1 MADSSSS
8 TDPDLD
14 AAFGGT
20 AHAAPSST
28 IVASTDPDL
37 NAVTFQDEQKKQDEA
52 KGPSWSDRALGAGDI
67 LGTGILN
74 IPHAIMGSAH
84 DIYSRITSGESNHS
98 APLEAKLGPSGT
110 AMVNEIKNSDVG
122 KGVSKAVTSA
132 DQALGNLSPTLQDVV
147 HNTLDVGGDVL
158 NLAPVA
164 TGLTGAARGFAGLA
178 DSAVSAGA
186 SATGREGAVALLKNE
201 GIPLSVAQES
211 GSKLAQHVERA
222 SAMTGDR
229 AAEFSQ
235 QQAEA
240 LNKAV
245 LKRAGVIDPNAT
257 AATPDVMSAARDRIT
272 GTMNDIAARNPIPLD
287 DTLLSHLAEMQ
298 QEAPKLLPK
307 DAADTLNGNIDD
319 IVSHAASNDGN
330 LDGTYYQKLNTR
342 LGKLSSDP
350 RLAPVV
356 QDLREHVNDAMERN
370 ASTQDVQDLQQARQQ
385 YRVLK
390 QIEPAIDPVTG
401 NISANKLMNSIN
413 IKANRNQSLYG
424 RGDQSLVSLA
434 RAAKQVLPDQ
444 LGNSG
449 TAERLLPAQG
459 AIETLGSGEPI
470 AAAAKLVTG
479 TLGLNAAGRVM
490 RGIPGTPSGAIR
502 GLIPGTAKGLS
513 GPVLGGIYQSLE
525 QAQKKQ

>member
-8 TDPDLD
+8 TDPDVS
-14 AAFGGT
+14 AAFGGLAHPAPLST
-20 AHAAPSST
+20 AVT
-28 IVASTDPDL
+28 STDPDV
-37 NAVTFQDEQKKQDEA
+37 NAVTFQDEQKKLDA
-52 KGPSWSDRALGAGDI
+52 SKGPSWKDRALGAGDI
-67 LGTGILN
+67 AATAVLN

-84 DIYSRITSGESNHS
+84 DIYSRITTGEPNHS

-110 AMVNEIKNSDVG
+110 ALVNEVKNSAFG
-122 KGVSKAVTSA
+122 GGVSG
-132 DQALGNLSPTLQDVV
+132 ALESTDETLGKVSPTLQDVA
-147 HNTLDVGGDVL
+147 HNTLDVGGDAL
-158 NLAPVA
+158 NLAP
-164 TGLTGAARGFAGLA
+164 LGAGALGAVKGVAGLA
-178 DSAVSAGA
+178 ESAAGA
-186 SATGREGAVALLKNE
+186 GLSATGREGAVSLLKSE

-245 LKRAGVIDPNAT
+245 LKRAGVTDANAT
-257 AATPDVMSAARDRIT
+257 AATPDVMSAAKDRIT
-272 GTMNDIAARNPIPLD
+272 GKMNDIAARNPIPLD

-298 QEAPKLLPK
+298 QEAPKMLPQ
-307 DAADTLNGNIDD
+307 DAANTLNHNIDD
-319 IVSHAASNDGN
+319 IVSHAAANDGK

-350 RLAPVV
+350 RLAPVM
-356 QDLREHVNDAMERN
+356 QELKEHVNDAMERS
-370 ASTQDVQDLQQARQQ
+370 ASAQDVQDLQQARQQ

-413 IKANRNQSLYG
+413 VKANRNQSLYG

-434 RAAKQVLPDQ
+434 RAAKMVLPDQ

-459 AIETLGSGEPI
+459 AIETLGSGKPVE
-470 AAAAKLVTG
+470 AASKLLAG

-490 RGIPGTPSGAIR
+490 RGVPGTPSGAIR
-502 GLIPGTAKGLS
+502 GFIPGVVKGLPGPALGPS
-513 GPVLGGIYQSLE
+513 GVPLSTD
-525 QAQKKQ
+525 QK